1 MVKEGIAREHMMK
14 WGKFE
19 DLVLYGLLRD
29 EWIGDKS

>member
-29 EWIGDKS
+29 EWVGNEN